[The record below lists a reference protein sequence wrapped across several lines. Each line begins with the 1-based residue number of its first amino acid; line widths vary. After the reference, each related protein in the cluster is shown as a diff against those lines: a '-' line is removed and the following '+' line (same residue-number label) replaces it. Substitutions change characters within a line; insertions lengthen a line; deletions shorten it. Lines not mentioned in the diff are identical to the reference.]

1 MRVLK
6 SNSSHNN
13 PGDYKLN
20 ILFVDDD
27 SIELEIMDSVVADLN
42 QCVFLAKN
50 REETISIVKKNA
62 IDLAFID
69 VHIAGD
75 SGFAIAEAVHNL
87 DPGIKIYMKSGDEYT
102 FDEVKKRPYIMNFIG
117 KSQDIDKIEY
127 YIKSACKEKMN
138 V

>member
-1 MRVLK
+1 MSK
-6 SNSSHNN
+6 SNFSHND
-13 PGDYKLN
+13 PGTRKLN

-27 SIELEIMDSVVADLN
+27 TIELEIMDSVVEDLD
-42 QCVFLAKN
+42 QTVFLSRN
-50 REETISIVKKNA
+50 REEALRFVKENS

-69 VHIAGD
+69 IHIPGD
-75 SGFAIAEAVHNL
+75 SGFDIAEVIYKL

-102 FDEVKKRPYIMNFIG
+102 FDKVKQRPYIINFIG

-127 YIKSACKEKMN
+127 YIKSAYKEKIN